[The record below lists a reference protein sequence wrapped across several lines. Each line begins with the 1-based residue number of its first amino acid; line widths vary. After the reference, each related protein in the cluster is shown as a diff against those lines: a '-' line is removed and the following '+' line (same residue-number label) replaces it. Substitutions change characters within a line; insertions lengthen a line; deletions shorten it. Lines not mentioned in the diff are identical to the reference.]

1 MEPQTVFYTI
11 IVILLADFFIDQVL
25 DYLNYTRFDAP
36 VPKEL
41 SDVYPKDEYD
51 RSQQYKKTN
60 YRFAVLRSWVS
71 ITATLLFFTLGG
83 FEWAD
88 RLALSISSQPTLRAL
103 LFFGILSLL
112 SGILSIPFSLY
123 HTFVI
128 EERFGFNKTSPKTF
142 VTDTIKGA
150 LLALVLGGGIL
161 ALFMLFYQTAGTG
174 FWIYAWILITLVSVL
189 TNMFYSRLIVPLFNK
204 QTPLEQGSLR
214 EKIEAYAEK
223 EGFELEKIYVIDGS
237 KRSTKANAYFSGFG
251 KEKRVTLYD
260 TLINDLEEE
269 EVVAVLAHE
278 VGHYKKNHIL
288 FNLFTSTVL
297 TGFTLFLLSLFLKVP
312 ELSLGIGVN
321 QPSFHAGLL
330 AFGLLYSP
338 ISAITGLAMNV
349 LSRKFEYQADA
360 FAGTTYRAAPLVN
373 ALKKLSKNS
382 LSNLTPHPA
391 YVFAHYSHPRLYDRI
406 KALQA

>member
-1 MEPQTVFYTI
+1 MTI
-11 IVILLADFFIDQVL
+11 PFLRNSVMSIPGMNTL
-25 DYLNYTRFDAP
+25 
-36 VPKEL
+36 
-41 SDVYPKDEYD
+41 D
-51 RSQQYKKTN
+51 RSNTKKKSN
-60 YRFAVLRSWVS
+60 YRFSVLQAIVS
-71 ITATLLFFTLGG
+71 ITATLLFFFLGG

-88 RLALSISSQPTLRAL
+88 QWALGISDHPVWRAL
-103 LFFGILSLL
+103 LFFALLGGLS
-112 SGILSIPFSLY
+112 SIMNLPFSWY

-128 EERFGFNKTSPKTF
+128 EERFGFNKTTRTTF
-142 VTDTIKGA
+142 ITDKIKGA
-150 LLALVLGGGIL
+150 VLGAVLGGGVL
-161 ALFMLFYQTAGTG
+161 ALFILFYQKAGTS
-174 FWIYAWILITLVSVL
+174 FWIYAWILVTLLSIF

-214 EKIEAYAEK
+214 DKIEAYASG
-223 EGFELEKIYVIDGS
+223 EGFSLNKIFMIDGS

-269 EVVAVLAHE
+269 EIVAVLAHE

-288 FNLFTSTVL
+288 FNLLASVL
-297 TGFTLFLLSLFLKVP
+297 ITGATLYLLSLFLSIP
-312 ELSLGIGVN
+312 ALSMGIGVSE
-321 QPSFHAGLL
+321 PSFHAGLL

-338 ISAITGLAMNV
+338 ISEITGMGMNWF
-349 LSRKFEYQADA
+349 SRKFEYQADA
-360 FAGTTYRAAPLVN
+360 FAKSTFKAAPLVS

-391 YVFAHYSHPRLYDRI
+391 YVFVHYSHPRIYDRI